1 MCLNIMCSSVFPH
14 EKSKTSR
21 GKSSMEKCVDQK
33 KRETSAG
40 RKDFSLKK
48 RHSTSIISESLR
60 RHKQLREYY

>member
-1 MCLNIMCSSVFPH
+1 
-14 EKSKTSR
+14 
-21 GKSSMEKCVDQK
+21 MEKCVDQK

-40 RKDFSLKK
+40 GKDFSLKK

>member
-1 MCLNIMCSSVFPH
+1 MKKVKLV
-14 EKSKTSR
+14 E
-21 GKSSMEKCVDQK
+21 GKVVWKNVWTKK

-40 RKDFSLKK
+40 GKDFSLKK